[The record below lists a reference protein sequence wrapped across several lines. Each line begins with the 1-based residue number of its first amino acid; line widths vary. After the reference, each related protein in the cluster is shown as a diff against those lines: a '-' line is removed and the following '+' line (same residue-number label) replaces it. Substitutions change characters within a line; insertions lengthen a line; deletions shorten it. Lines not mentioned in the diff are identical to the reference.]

1 VQQNRVPNSSNMA
14 TNPLAKLPLKGS
26 GKGPK
31 FPEFVT
37 GQGVKDFIDDVEEL
51 VSDVPEI
58 TSDAHK
64 KEALIRYLSSEVKR
78 TWKAIEGYD
87 GVGSYKTF
95 KENVLASYDHT
106 ETASI
111 KKLDEVLKSY
121 RHLRVGDLDRILDL
135 KRELGPLKK
144 GLLPNNKLSNREFVQ
159 KILKTLDE
167 EFCAEVWSELAR
179 NARQKAMEQARAAI
193 ANPIA
198 VAAVNPQGHTP
209 SEDDPI
215 GLDELL
221 DELELQA
228 RVHDSETSVMG
239 MHIVN
244 KFNKSAKISNSTEV
258 KVKQEQRDNDMAQLR
273 DVLVNQQRDYD
284 RRHKELLDVVVKLAQ
299 EVKVAPAYQQR
310 TYNNNPSAYQPQQ
323 PQASGPSRGSKDV
336 ESVLRDILCWFC
348 GEQGHLSGRC
358 LVRQKYLDEGKIILK
373 GLKVCL
379 PNGQAIYY
387 STGGDCQKLQVD
399 KQSRDTQQTNMF
411 GDVFSEEDLAATPIE
426 EVQAYLEALKERKRV
441 TVMIQ
446 KMRSISYDEDLDEGN
461 DFQSANIQT
470 RQQAKKASDESDF

>member
-1 VQQNRVPNSSNMA
+1 MA
-14 TNPLAKLPLKGS
+14 KNPLAKLLLKGS

-31 FPEFVT
+31 FPEYVT
-37 GQGVKDFIDDVEEL
+37 GQCVKDFIDDVEEL

-78 TWKAIEGYD
+78 TWKAIEGDD

-111 KKLDEVLKSY
+111 KKLDEVLKGY
-121 RHLRVGDLDRILDL
+121 KHL
-135 KRELGPLKK
+135 
-144 GLLPNNKLSNREFVQ
+144 
-159 KILKTLDE
+159 
-167 EFCAEVWSELAR
+167 
-179 NARQKAMEQARAAI
+179 AAN

-198 VAAVNPQGHTP
+198 VAAVDPQGHKP

-221 DELELQA
+221 EELELQA

-239 MHIVN
+239 MHI
-244 KFNKSAKISNSTEV
+244 
-258 KVKQEQRDNDMAQLR
+258 QEQRDNDMAQLR

-310 TYNNNPSAYQPQQ
+310 TYNNTPSTYQPQQ
-323 PQASGPSRGSKDV
+323 PQASGPTTEKKKQFHWSDDVDNEPLNPKVPEVPFADVPDVTDSPTAKENADWTIKHRGTIWKLKEKSKDCDGEKV
-336 ESVLRDILCWFC
+336 MESDIEL
-348 GEQGHLSGRC
+348 
-358 LVRQKYLDEGKIILK
+358 KGKITSRIKIDVEKLK
-373 GLKVCL
+373 SKCDL
-379 PNGQAIYY
+379 
-387 STGGDCQKLQVD
+387 
-399 KQSRDTQQTNMF
+399 
-411 GDVFSEEDLAATPIE
+411 EDLPFDPDEVTTFPTNVIPIE
-426 EVQAYLEALKERKRV
+426 DLKSRVEGWLLNYLGF
-441 TVMIQ
+441 
-446 KMRSISYDEDLDEGN
+446 SN
-461 DFQSANIQT
+461 SAT
-470 RQQAKKASDESDF
+470 LLLP

>member
-1 VQQNRVPNSSNMA
+1 MA

-31 FPEFVT
+31 FPEYVT

-58 TSDAHK
+58 TSESHK

-87 GVGSYKTF
+87 
-95 KENVLASYDHT
+95 

-193 ANPIA
+193 ANPNAI
-198 VAAVNPQGHTP
+198 AAVNPQGHTP

-310 TYNNNPSAYQPQQ
+310 TYNNTPSTYQPQ
-323 PQASGPSRGSKDV
+323 PHASGPSKGSKDV

-446 KMRSISYDEDLDEGN
+446 KMRSMSYDEDLDEGN